1 MDFSYYVPANIKF
14 GRGKADLIGSEVAR
28 YGKKAFIVTG
38 KSSAKTGLLER
49 ALKQLE
55 NEGVEYEVF
64 DKVAENPLTTTVE
77 EGAALIKETGCDC
90 ILSMGGGS
98 PLDAAKGM
106 SLLAKNGGDI
116 DDYIFKRAKGEFTS
130 YPIVAVPTTCGTGSE
145 SNGTAVLTNPRTKAK
160 KGLAYPCL
168 IAKSSIVDPEL
179 METMP

>member
-1 MDFSYYVPANIKF
+1 MDFSFYVPANIKF

-145 SNGTAVLTNPRTKAK
+145 SNGTADR
-160 KGLAYPCL
+160 
-168 IAKSSIVDPEL
+168 KSVV
-179 METMP
+179 